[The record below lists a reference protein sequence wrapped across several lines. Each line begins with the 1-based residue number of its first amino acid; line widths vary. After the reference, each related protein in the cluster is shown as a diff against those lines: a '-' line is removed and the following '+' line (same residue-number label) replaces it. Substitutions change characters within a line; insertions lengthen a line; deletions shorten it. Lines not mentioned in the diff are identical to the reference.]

1 MTDPRIGPP
10 LLGALLRMPVDVIHA
25 RMLAAL
31 HEHGFTEV
39 IPAHMVVLRYP
50 GPDNLRPVELAT
62 QTGMS
67 KQALNYLLG
76 QLEEAGYLERV
87 EDPGDRRS
95 KRIRLAERG
104 YAAAAVMRAAVAEVE
119 AEFARACGDEDLEA
133 LRNLLVRLNNT
144 LGNRPLEL
152 ADLAEPG

>member
-1 MTDPRIGPP
+1 
-10 LLGALLRMPVDVIHA
+10 MPVDVIHA

-31 HEHGFTEV
+31 HESGFTEV

-50 GPDNLRPVELAT
+50 GPDNLRPVELAA

-87 EDPGDRRS
+87 EDSGDRRA
-95 KRIRLAERG
+95 KRVRLAERG

-119 AEFARACGDEDLEA
+119 AEFARACGEEDLEE
-133 LRNLLVRLNNT
+133 LRSLLVRLNTT
-144 LGNRPLEL
+144 LGSMPFEL
-152 ADLAEPG
+152 ADRPEPR